1 MCDKVKHLASP
12 FFLGVANLKDYVPD
26 CNLLQYAAD
35 LMIYLHAG
43 CNRIEKTLDCYT
55 GLTQT
60 FFSSTQRKRG

>member
-1 MCDKVKHLASP
+1 MWHDKTPSES

-26 CNLLQYAAD
+26 CNWLQYAAD
-35 LMIYLHAG
+35 LMIYLNAG